1 MYDCSMQNRMAFYVL
16 FPDLGDAG
24 SEFIN
29 SGSEQFPFG
38 VRYCPVNSRPGLIIV
53 FCRSQHA

>member
-1 MYDCSMQNRMAFYVL
+1 MCDCGMQNRTAFYL
-16 FPDLGDAG
+16 PCRDLREAG

-38 VRYCPVNSRPGLIIV
+38 VRYCPVNSRHRLIIV
-53 FCRSQHA
+53 FRRSQHA